1 MCAAGVR
8 WKLPVPMKN
17 RSDLLIPLNE
27 FDFLVVNY
35 NKNST
40 GGGENMWGTN
50 RDPWDAYHRAVE
62 ESKNRIKND
71 EFKALLRRQT
81 EKRRIARLPNCPTCG
96 EKCEY
101 NSTHCLGCNQELVWA
116 EYLVGVPG
124 DEARLQQQLTM
135 DEKKYHKRRE
145 KRRAIRKKYA
155 ERNSRLES
163 QQLIIFLVL
172 LTIAIVG
179 LFFLWPHLKLYLP

>member
-1 MCAAGVR
+1 
-8 WKLPVPMKN
+8 
-17 RSDLLIPLNE
+17 
-27 FDFLVVNY
+27 
-35 NKNST
+35 
-40 GGGENMWGTN
+40 MWGQN

-62 ESKNRIKND
+62 ESKRRIKA
-71 EFKALLRRQT
+71 EKVHAIQRRLT

-101 NSTHCLGCNQELVWA
+101 NSPHCVSCNQELVWA

-124 DEARLQQQLTM
+124 DEVQLHQQLTM

-155 ERNSRLES
+155 DRNSRLES

-179 LFFLWPHLKLYLP
+179 LFFLWPQLKLYLR